1 MHEWSSAWYME
12 NVWMLWFILVGVIIF
27 VVWSVIRTWN
37 PSNGLRQE
45 TPEQILKRRFA
56 SGDIDYQEYQLQRK
70 QLRE

>member
-1 MHEWSSAWYME
+1 MHEWSSAWCTG
-12 NVWMLWFILVGVIIF
+12 NVWILSFILVAVIIL

-56 SGDIDYQEYQLQRK
+56 SGDIDYQEYQLQRE